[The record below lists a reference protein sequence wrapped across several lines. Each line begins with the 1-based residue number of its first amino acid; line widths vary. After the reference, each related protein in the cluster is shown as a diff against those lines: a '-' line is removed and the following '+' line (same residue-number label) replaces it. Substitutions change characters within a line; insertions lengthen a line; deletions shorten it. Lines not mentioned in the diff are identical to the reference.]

1 MNTSANTIRK
11 IAATQT
17 QHEQHA
23 QSELLYDV
31 LKGLSASPKRL
42 PSKYFYDDRGCR
54 LFQKIMSLP
63 EYYLTRAEA
72 EILEQHRARIVSLVA
87 NAPFTL
93 VELGAGD
100 GSKTSLLIEYLLQE
114 QKKFF
119 YAPIDISEHAL
130 EILTQSLSTR
140 FPKLHIH
147 GIAGEYFHGLR
158 QLHKLKRQRTVV
170 LFLGSNIGNF
180 TQELALR
187 FLKHLRRSL
196 QTGDDLLIGFDLK
209 KDIPTLI
216 RAYSDS
222 AGVTR
227 EFNFNLLRRL
237 NRELGATFDLNTFE
251 HYATY
256 NPTLGAMES
265 YLISKIAQTVWI
277 ETARQS
283 FTFDAFEPIHTEY
296 SFKYSERDI
305 DHFAKA
311 AGFARIENF
320 YDSKRQFVDSLWRAV

>member
-1 MNTSANTIRK
+1 MSTSVHTIPK
-11 IAATQT
+11 IDASQT
-17 QHEQHA
+17 QRERQA

-31 LKGLSASPKRL
+31 LEGLSASPKRL
-42 PSKYFYDDRGCR
+42 PSKYFYDDEGSR

-72 EILEQHRARIVSLVA
+72 EILEQHRMHIVSLVA
-87 NAPFTL
+87 HEPFTL

-100 GSKTSLLIEYLLQE
+100 GSKTSLLIERLLQE
-114 QKKFF
+114 QKTFF
-119 YAPIDISEHAL
+119 YAPIDISSRAIEV
-130 EILTQSLSTR
+130 LTQSLATK
-140 FPKLHIH
+140 FPTLRIH
-147 GIAGEYFHGLR
+147 GITDEYFHGLKQLRKLSR
-158 QLHKLKRQRTVV
+158 QSTVA

-180 TQELALR
+180 TKEDALR
-187 FLKHLRRSL
+187 FLKHLRSSL
-196 QTGDDLLIGFDLK
+196 QTGDWLLIGFDLK
-209 KDIPTLI
+209 KDISTLI

-237 NRELGATFDLNTFE
+237 NRELGATFDLNTFQ

-265 YLISKIAQTVWI
+265 YLISTIAQTVWI
-277 ETARQS
+277 EAAQQS
-283 FTFDAFEPIHTEY
+283 IAFDAFEPIHTEY

-305 DHFAKA
+305 EYFATA
-311 AGFARIENF
+311 TGFARIENF
-320 YDSKRQFVDSLWRAV
+320 YDRKRQFVDSLWRAV